1 MQVVANDS
9 RKLSPGAFAIA
20 NLICEAPNQARSS
33 RPLFD
38 NCPLSASNGVLG
50 RCRTSINKKL
60 TTGNEHT
67 VRKRVREEQ
76 VLALAESSTK

>member
-9 RKLSPGAFAIA
+9 RKLSPGAFVIA
-20 NLICEAPNQARSS
+20 SLICEAPNQARSS

-50 RCRTSINKKL
+50 RRSGRYK
-60 TTGNEHT
+60 
-67 VRKRVREEQ
+67 
-76 VLALAESSTK
+76 

>member
-9 RKLSPGAFAIA
+9 RKLSPGTFAIA
-20 NLICEAPNQARSS
+20 SLICEAPNQARSS

-50 RCRTSINKKL
+50 RRSDRYK
-60 TTGNEHT
+60 
-67 VRKRVREEQ
+67 EETHDGQ
-76 VLALAESSTK
+76 RAYGKEAGP

>member
-9 RKLSPGAFAIA
+9 RKLSPGTFAIA
-20 NLICEAPNQARSS
+20 SLICEAPNQARSS

-50 RCRTSINKKL
+50 RRSDRYK
-60 TTGNEHT
+60 
-67 VRKRVREEQ
+67 
-76 VLALAESSTK
+76 